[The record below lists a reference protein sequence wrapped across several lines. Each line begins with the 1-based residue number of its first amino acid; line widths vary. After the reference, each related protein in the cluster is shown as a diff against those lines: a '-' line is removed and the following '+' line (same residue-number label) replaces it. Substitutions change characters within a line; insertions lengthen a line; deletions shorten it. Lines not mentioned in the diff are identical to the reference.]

1 MNKIILGLL
10 LNLLI
15 YGSVSAQIYMYGTTL
30 EGGTNN
36 LGTIY
41 RVDQNGQNYEKVF
54 DFSTTTG
61 GRPTAGLT
69 LANNGKLYGLTNI
82 EGQIANAGATV
93 KLGSFF
99 EFDPLTNN
107 FQVIQYFDELSL
119 TGYSHN
125 DSPVLSA
132 SGLLYAASP
141 ISGPTLSDD
150 GKIWSYDVNTNTI
163 QVLATITSSA
173 YGFCDSKLME
183 ATDGNLYFTTAQG
196 VNFGAVVRFN
206 TQSNLLENIFTST
219 GGGTPTQDQFESAIN
234 NPLFEA
240 SDGFLYG
247 ASRAGGNN
255 GKGNVFKID
264 KNGNNYQTLFSFTF
278 GLNTEGF
285 DPQGGFVEKNGFL
298 YSATKQLQALDQYSG
313 TFYKIEIATGNLTF
327 TNLLDLEGVSPLGT
341 FVESPNGRLYITC
354 SGGNENSGSIVELRL
369 SNGVITQRYAFNN
382 NDSSTPL
389 RNSLEIVDFSALS
402 IDESSLLD
410 NIVKTYPNPFQDIVN
425 IKVEGSHLIETI
437 KILDMKGSE
446 LYIDNSISNES
457 NLNTSFLSSGV
468 YLLYIQTD
476 LGSTT
481 RKIIKE

>member
-1 MNKIILGLL
+1 MKKLSFLL
-10 LNLLI
+10 VALITLLYTSCSSDDI
-15 YGSVSAQIYMYGTTL
+15 DYFVLDIDGSGSATTGVYMYGTTY

-41 RVDQNGQNYEKVF
+41 RVDQNGQNYKKVF

-61 GRPTAGLT
+61 GKPTAGLT
-69 LANNGKLYGLTNI
+69 LAKNGKLYGFTNL
-82 EGQIANAGATV
+82 EGKVVNPGAAI

-99 EFDPLTNN
+99 EFNPMTNSLK
-107 FQVIQYFDELSL
+107 VIQYFDELSE

-125 DSPVLSA
+125 DSPVLSS

-150 GKIWSYDVNTNTI
+150 GKIWSYDVNTNTM

-247 ASRAGGNN
+247 ASRSGGKN
-255 GKGNVFKID
+255 GKGSVFKID
-264 KNGNNYQTLFSFTF
+264 KNGNNYQTLYSFNQF
-278 GLNTEGF
+278 LAAEGW
-285 DPQGGFVEKNGFL
+285 DPQGGFIEKNGFL
-298 YSATKQLQALDQYSG
+298 YSATKQLQILDQYSG

-327 TNLLDLEGVSPLGT
+327 TNLLDLEGVSPIGT

-354 SGGNENSGSIVELRL
+354 SGGKQNSGSIVELRL
-369 SNGVITQRYAFNN
+369 SNGVSKQRHAFNTPSN
-382 NDSSTPL
+382 GSTPL
-389 RNSLEIVDFSALS
+389 RNGLCVVDFA
-402 IDESSLLD
+402 
-410 NIVKTYPNPFQDIVN
+410 
-425 IKVEGSHLIETI
+425 
-437 KILDMKGSE
+437 ILNAG
-446 LYIDNSISNES
+446 N
-457 NLNTSFLSSGV
+457 
-468 YLLYIQTD
+468 
-476 LGSTT
+476 
-481 RKIIKE
+481 

>member
-1 MNKIILGLL
+1 MKNVLLILVIILSSCEKNITNIYEYQEPLGTGL
-10 LNLLI
+10 
-15 YGSVSAQIYMYGTTL
+15 YMYGTTWR
-30 EGGTNN
+30 GGADD

-41 RVDQNGQNYEKVF
+41 RVDLNGQNHEKVF
-54 DFSTTTG
+54 DFSTTSG

-69 LANNGKLYGLTNI
+69 LANNGKLYGFTSI
-82 EGQIANAGATV
+82 EGQVVNTTATV

-99 EFDPLTNN
+99 EFDPLTND
-107 FQVIQYFDELSL
+107 FQVIQYFDELSE

-125 DSPVLSA
+125 DSPLLSS

-247 ASRAGGNN
+247 ASRSGGNN

-264 KNGNNYQTLFSFTF
+264 KNGNNYQTLFSFTE

-285 DPQGGFVEKNGFL
+285 DPQGGFIEKNGFL
-298 YSATKQLQALDQYSG
+298 YSATKQLQVLDQYSG
-313 TFYKIEIATGNLTF
+313 TFYKIEIASGTLSF
-327 TNLLDLEGVSPLGT
+327 TNLLDLEGVSPIGT
-341 FVESPNGRLYITC
+341 FVESPNGRFYITC
-354 SGGNENSGSIVELRL
+354 SGGDINDGSIVEYNPL
-369 SNGVITQRYAFNN
+369 NGNITQRHNFNIGN
-382 NDSSTPL
+382 NGVNPL
-389 RNSLEIVDFSALS
+389 RNSLCLV
-402 IDESSLLD
+402 
-410 NIVKTYPNPFQDIVN
+410 
-425 IKVEGSHLIETI
+425 
-437 KILDMKGSE
+437 
-446 LYIDNSISNES
+446 
-457 NLNTSFLSSGV
+457 
-468 YLLYIQTD
+468 D
-476 LGSTT
+476 LGAL
-481 RKIIKE
+481 